1 MANPSLAE
9 LQEQERALADAL
21 ARVGAGLKRAK
32 AAEVAAAKVWRLTQR
47 MRRAS
52 VAMLVLSNG
61 SAEPAVKYLATCARA
76 QGWPEKDPEELAE
89 LAQDLF
95 LQADVAEVAALADTS
110 EPTDAAALAV
120 ALKYVGEWKVV
131 VSMRHAN
138 MTSSAAPSSQ
148 AMVDEFE
155 RQRLLVPE
163 GARPRSLGNAGAP
176 RAKTWAHR
184 LRKRW
189 GGRFGAVSVADRLE
203 PGLLRA
209 KAGLFLLFGHVF
221 LDVAT
226 ENSYPV
232 VQNPNPKSGAPV
244 YSRLI
249 LSGSRDGCRPGP
261 AGEPKNKLNFVRV
274 F

>member
-209 KAGLFLLFGHVF
+209 KAGLFLLCGRVF

-226 ENSYPV
+226 GNSYPV
-232 VQNPNPKSGAPV
+232 VQNPNPKSGAP
-244 YSRLI
+244 
-249 LSGSRDGCRPGP
+249 
-261 AGEPKNKLNFVRV
+261 GEPENGLAWRACLF
-274 F
+274 